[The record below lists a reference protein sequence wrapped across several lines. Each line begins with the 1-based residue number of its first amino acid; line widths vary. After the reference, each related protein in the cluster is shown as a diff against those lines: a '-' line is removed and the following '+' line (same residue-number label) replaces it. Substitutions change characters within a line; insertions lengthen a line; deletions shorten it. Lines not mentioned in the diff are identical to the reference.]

1 MPCNFNF
8 KATICSVLGATL
20 LLSLS
25 VPAGADESTEVPRR
39 VVNFADLDLTH
50 SAGVEALY
58 VRIRSA
64 AREVCEPLIASDLQT
79 AVRSMTCAEQAIERA
94 IAEVNAPKLT
104 SYYLAKKHRVI
115 TVAHRD

>member
-1 MPCNFNF
+1 MPRNLNF

-25 VPAGADESTEVPRR
+25 VPVGAHESTEVPRR

-64 AREVCEPLIASDLQT
+64 AREVCEPLIARDLH
-79 AVRSMTCAEQAIERA
+79 AAMRSRTCAEQAIERA
-94 IAEVNAPKLT
+94 IAEANAPKLT
-104 SYYLAKKHRVI
+104 SYYLAKTHRV
-115 TVAHRD
+115 VAIARRD